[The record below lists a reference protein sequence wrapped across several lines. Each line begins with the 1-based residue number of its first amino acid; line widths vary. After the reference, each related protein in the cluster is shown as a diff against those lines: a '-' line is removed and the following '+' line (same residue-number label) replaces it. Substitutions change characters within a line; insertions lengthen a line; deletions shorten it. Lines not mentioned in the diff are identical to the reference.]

1 MRVSIRVRGLHLVS
15 YFLNLSS
22 INPTSIKL
30 NLIYIIPISVKLDS
44 AFIINFDRLG
54 NSIREISPYQVSL
67 HQIFLLFLCIYNNI
81 YVFFSVFFLSNLSL
95 SNLALSNLPVW
106 QAMPSRFFGGLYCA
120 RQEGFTCGVIQS
132 FNLICSAFS
141 EDLKGSVHT
150 LYAFLPPI
158 QHVVSAHIFISHMV
172 FRSPAYSS
180 QFNTCSSGCPYLY
193 SKCNVNANYSNL

>member
-1 MRVSIRVRGLHLVS
+1 MSIRVRGLHLVS

-44 AFIINFDRLG
+44 AFIILIGLVIPSVKFL
-54 NSIREISPYQVSL
+54 PTKSL
-67 HQIFLLFLCIYNNI
+67 STKFICYFYVYNNI

-106 QAMPSRFFGGLYCA
+106 QAKPSRFFGGLYCA

-193 SKCNVNANYSNL
+193 SKCNVNANYSKL